1 MSEHAILSASGAERW
16 MKCLPSARLERDFPE
31 TTSVYAEEGRQAHA
45 LAETLL
51 TAYLAD
57 GKSDNVSAD
66 PKAQVV
72 ARAANREMLEAVQTY
87 VDFCIEKI
95 NGARAQTPDAK
106 VLLEQRLD
114 YSDWVPGGFGTG
126 DMVIISDGLLEIV
139 DYKNGKGVPVSA
151 VNNPQ
156 LKLYALGA
164 YARYGSLYD
173 FASIRMTIVQPRLDS
188 VSSETLPVSEL
199 LEWGDAV
206 RPLARQAFKG
216 EGEFKPGDHCR
227 FCRAKIHCRA
237 RAEENMKL
245 VVYDFAQADKLQDQE
260 IAEIL
265 AQAERLQAWA
275 ADLQKYALEQALGGK
290 EWPGYKLVAG
300 RSTRK
305 YLDADKV
312 AERLT
317 SAGYPEAILYE
328 RSLLGIT
335 AMEKAIGK
343 KKFGELLAELIALA
357 PGRPALV
364 PESDKRPPMDQQTR
378 TRKEFEEDLKN
389 D

>member
-1 MSEHAILSASGAERW
+1 MG
-16 MKCLPSARLERDFPE
+16 
-31 TTSVYAEEGRQAHA
+31 A
-45 LAETLL
+45 LA
-51 TAYLAD
+51 AH
-57 GKSDNVSAD
+57 
-66 PKAQVV
+66 KAQALVG
-72 ARAANREMLEAVQTY
+72 AGNREMLEAVQSY
-87 VDFCIEKI
+87 VDLCIEKI

-106 VLLEQRLD
+106 ILLEQKLD

-156 LKLYALGA
+156 MKLYALGA
-164 YARYGSLYD
+164 YARYGPLYD
-173 FASIRMTIVQPRLDS
+173 FATIRMTIAQPRLDS
-188 VSSETLPVSEL
+188 VSTETLPVSDL
-199 LEWGDAV
+199 LELGEEI
-206 RPLARQAFKG
+206 RPIARQAFNG
-216 EGEFKPGDHCR
+216 EGDFKPGDHCR

-245 VVYDFAQADKLQDQE
+245 VVYDFAHADKLQDQE
-260 IAEIL
+260 IADIL

-275 ADLQKYALEQALGGK
+275 ADLQKYALSQALDGK

-300 RSTRK
+300 RATRK

-317 SAGYPEAILYE
+317 GAGYPDAILFE

-335 AMEKAIGK
+335 AMEKVVGK
-343 KKFGELLAELIALA
+343 KKFTQLLAALIHTP
-357 PGRPALV
+357 PGKPALV
-364 PESDKRPPMDQQTR
+364 PISDKRSAIGAGEQTR
-378 TRKEFEEDLKN
+378 QDFEEDNEN